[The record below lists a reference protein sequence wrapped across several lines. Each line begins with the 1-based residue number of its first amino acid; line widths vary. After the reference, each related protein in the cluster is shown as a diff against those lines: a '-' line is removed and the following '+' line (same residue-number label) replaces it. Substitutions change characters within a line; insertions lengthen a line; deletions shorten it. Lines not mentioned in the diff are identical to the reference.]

1 MTIALTIF
9 ALTYLLIATE
19 KFPRQAVALLGGTLM
34 IMFGVFDIKEA
45 LGFVDWETMGLLFGM
60 FILVA
65 ILAEAGFFT
74 WLAIEI
80 AAKLQY
86 RPSLI
91 FIFFPL
97 LAAFMAAF
105 MDSITVMLF
114 LSALTLRISR
124 LTKLDPVPLIIA
136 EVCAANTGGA
146 ATLVGD
152 PPNVI
157 LGTTLGF
164 GFNDF
169 LIHNGPVVFFAVLV
183 IVGAFYLTNRQMI
196 RTAEAQINLAELV
209 EIDRAGLITN
219 TKMVQIGGIGFAVA
233 ILLLVTHQQLS
244 DWLHIDIS
252 AAVAALMPALLVVSF
267 GGKDLKHIINKIDID
282 SLFFFIGLFV
292 MVGALEHTHFMEIL
306 AKWLLQT
313 AGSNPN
319 LLLMSLHWL
328 IGMLSGVVDNV
339 PLALA
344 MSYVMKEMAAMPGA
358 PALSIMVWA
367 LSLGLDIGGNL
378 TPVGASPNL
387 VAYTFLERSHI
398 HVGWKRWIKLA
409 AAPTFLAMIVCS
421 FFLLLKYA
429 IGFY

>member
-169 LIHNGPVVFFAVLV
+169 LIHNGPVVFFC
-183 IVGAFYLTNRQMI
+183 
-196 RTAEAQINLAELV
+196 
-209 EIDRAGLITN
+209 
-219 TKMVQIGGIGFAVA
+219 GIGNCRC
-233 ILLLVTHQQLS
+233 LLPDQSPDDPDCRSTNQFSRIGRNRPCRFDYQHKNGANWWHWVCGCHFFC
-244 DWLHIDIS
+244 WLHIS
-252 AAVAALMPALLVVSF
+252 NF
-267 GGKDLKHIINKIDID
+267 R
-282 SLFFFIGLFV
+282 IGC
-292 MVGALEHTHFMEIL
+292 T
-306 AKWLLQT
+306 
-313 AGSNPN
+313 
-319 LLLMSLHWL
+319 L
-328 IGMLSGVVDNV
+328 IFRLR
-339 PLALA
+339 L
-344 MSYVMKEMAAMPGA
+344 
-358 PALSIMVWA
+358 
-367 LSLGLDIGGNL
+367 
-378 TPVGASPNL
+378 
-387 VAYTFLERSHI
+387 RH
-398 HVGWKRWIKLA
+398 
-409 AAPTFLAMIVCS
+409 
-421 FFLLLKYA
+421 
-429 IGFY
+429 